1 MSKNIPELVKSK
13 FDEIK
18 AIVFA
23 ETEDE
28 TPVALEDVQL
38 VDGTILRIEPL
49 VEVGATVKVIGED
62 GELIDAPDGD
72 HELADG
78 NVIRSEGGIIIEIL
92 EAEGE
97 QEEEMSEVEE
107 TPEVAEPKLDVDAL
121 QKQLISKL
129 NDAIA
134 NKIENLKFAEQIEEV
149 KKDTEDFKQAV
160 KDLTDMFGK
169 FIETPSEEPKK
180 KSRNPFK
187 KETTG
192 FDYSK
197 LRNFKK

>member
-1 MSKNIPELVKSK
+1 MSKNITELVKEN
-13 FDEIK
+13 FAEIK
-18 AIVFA
+18 KLVFS
-23 ETEDE
+23 EVEE

-49 VEVGATVKVIGED
+49 VEVGATVQVIGED
-62 GELIDAPDGD
+62 GELMDAPDGD
-72 HELADG
+72 HELEDG
-78 NVIRSEGGIIIEIL
+78 RVIKSEGGILIEIL

-97 QEEEMSEVEE
+97 QEEEMSETEEVVED
-107 TPEVAEPKLDVDAL
+107 ANPKLDVEAL
-121 QKQLISKL
+121 QNQLISKL

-134 NKIENLKFAEQIEEV
+134 NKIENLKFGEQIEEV
-149 KKDTEDFKQAV
+149 KKETEDFKQAV
-160 KDLTDMFGK
+160 KDLTEMFAS
-169 FIETPSEEPKK
+169 FVETPSEEPKK

-187 KETTG
+187 KEKEG

>member
-1 MSKNIPELVKSK
+1 MSKNITELVKEN
-13 FDEIK
+13 FAEIK
-18 AIVFA
+18 KLVFS
-23 ETEDE
+23 EVEE

-49 VEVGATVKVIGED
+49 VEVGATVQVIGED
-62 GELIDAPDGD
+62 GKLMDAPDGD
-72 HELADG
+72 HELEDG
-78 NVIRSEGGIIIEIL
+78 RVIKSEGGIIIEIL

-97 QEEEMSEVEE
+97 QEEEMSETEEVVED
-107 TPEVAEPKLDVDAL
+107 ANPKLDVEAL
-121 QKQLISKL
+121 QNQLISKL

-134 NKIENLKFAEQIEEV
+134 NKIENLKFGEQIEEV
-149 KKDTEDFKQAV
+149 KKETEDFKQAV
-160 KDLTDMFGK
+160 KDLTEMFAS
-169 FIETPSEEPKK
+169 FVETPSEEPKK

-187 KETTG
+187 KEKEV

>member
-1 MSKNIPELVKSK
+1 MSKNITELVKEN
-13 FDEIK
+13 FAEIK
-18 AIVFA
+18 KLVFS
-23 ETEDE
+23 EVEE

-49 VEVGATVKVIGED
+49 VEVGATVQVIGED
-62 GELIDAPDGD
+62 GELMDAPDGD
-72 HELADG
+72 HELEDG
-78 NVIRSEGGIIIEIL
+78 RVIKSEGGIIIEIL

-97 QEEEMSEVEE
+97 QEEEMSETEEVVED
-107 TPEVAEPKLDVDAL
+107 ANPKLDVEAL
-121 QKQLISKL
+121 QNQLISKL

-134 NKIENLKFAEQIEEV
+134 NKIENLKFGEQIEEV
-149 KKDTEDFKQAV
+149 KKETEDFKQAV
-160 KDLTDMFGK
+160 KDLTEMFAS
-169 FIETPSEEPKK
+169 FVETPSEEPKK

-187 KETTG
+187 KEKEG

>member
-1 MSKNIPELVKSK
+1 MSKNITELVKEN
-13 FDEIK
+13 FAEIK
-18 AIVFA
+18 KLVFS
-23 ETEDE
+23 EVEE

-49 VEVGATVKVIGED
+49 VEVGATVQVIGED
-62 GELIDAPDGD
+62 GELMDAPDGD
-72 HELADG
+72 HELEDG
-78 NVIRSEGGIIIEIL
+78 RVIKSEGGILIEIL

-97 QEEEMSEVEE
+97 QEEEMNEVE
-107 TPEVAEPKLDVDAL
+107 PEAVAEPKLDVEAL
-121 QKQLISKL
+121 QNQLISKL

-134 NKIENLKFAEQIEEV
+134 NKIENLKFGEQIEEV
-149 KKDTEDFKQAV
+149 KKETEDFKQAV
-160 KDLTDMFGK
+160 KDLTEMFAS
-169 FIETPSEEPKK
+169 FVETPSEEPKK

-187 KETTG
+187 KEKEG

>member
-1 MSKNIPELVKSK
+1 MSKNITELVKEN
-13 FDEIK
+13 FAEIK
-18 AIVFA
+18 KLVFS
-23 ETEDE
+23 EVEE

-49 VEVGATVKVIGED
+49 VEVGATVQVIGED
-62 GELIDAPDGD
+62 GKLMDAPDGD
-72 HELADG
+72 HELEDG
-78 NVIRSEGGIIIEIL
+78 RVIKSEGGIIIEIL

-97 QEEEMSEVEE
+97 QEEEMSETEEVVED
-107 TPEVAEPKLDVDAL
+107 ANPKLDVEAL
-121 QKQLISKL
+121 QNQLISKL

-134 NKIENLKFAEQIEEV
+134 NKIENLKFGEQIEEV
-149 KKDTEDFKQAV
+149 KKETEDFKQAV
-160 KDLTDMFGK
+160 KDLTEMFAS
-169 FIETPSEEPKK
+169 FVETPSEEPKK

-187 KETTG
+187 KEKEG